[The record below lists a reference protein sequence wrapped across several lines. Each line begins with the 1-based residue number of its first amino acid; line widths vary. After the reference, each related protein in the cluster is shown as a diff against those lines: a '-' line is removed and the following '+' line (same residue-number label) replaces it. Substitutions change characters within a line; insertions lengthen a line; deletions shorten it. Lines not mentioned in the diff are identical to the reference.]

1 MRSTRRTLNFTNR
14 IKIEAT
20 HMQVVAREDGGR
32 GFLQV
37 LKLDLSEYEIAEGSP
52 IVLEA
57 KISRY
62 GNFRLE
68 LGATP
73 SPNLASHLEIPKE
86 FFSSAEVRIKVLEP
100 NGSGKIVAFAED
112 VEVDI
117 PETSGIRSMLPTIK
131 VASFSHRVW
140 RLKADANGFCIE
152 LNQNFPHVDE
162 VTRSKEFLA
171 IVIPDIIRQI
181 AISIVSEDC
190 PVSQHKVEKWQAL
203 FRAVHPDR
211 NDLQTS
217 EPENWADEVAEAFSK
232 SEAFITEYANSWRR
246 GAEE

>member
-14 IKIEAT
+14 IKLEAN
-20 HMQVVAREDGGR
+20 HIQVVAREDSGK

-37 LKLDLSEYEIAEGSP
+37 MKLDLSEYEIADDSP
-52 IVLEA
+52 IILEA

-68 LGATP
+68 LGVAP
-73 SPNLASHLEIPKE
+73 NPNLTSHLEIPKE
-86 FFSSAEVRIKVLEP
+86 FFTSADVRIKVLEP
-100 NGSGKIVAFAED
+100 NGSGRIVAFAED

-131 VASFSHRVW
+131 VTSFSHRIW

-171 IVIPDIIRQI
+171 IVIPDVIRQI
-181 AISIVSEDC
+181 AISVASNDC
-190 PVSQHKVEKWQAL
+190 PLSQHKVEKWQAL
-203 FRAVHPDR
+203 FRTVHLDR
-211 NDLQTS
+211 NDLQTL

-232 SEAFITEYANSWRR
+232 SEAFITPYANSWRR
-246 GAEE
+246 GAE

>member
-14 IKIEAT
+14 TKIEAT

-37 LKLDLSEYEIAEGSP
+37 LKLDLSEYEIADGSP

-68 LGATP
+68 IGATP

-86 FFSSAEVRIKVLEP
+86 FFTSAEVRIKVLEP

-117 PETSGIRSMLPTIK
+117 PETSGIRSMLPTLK

-181 AISIVSEDC
+181 AISIASENC
-190 PVSQHKVEKWQAL
+190 PVSQQRREKWQAL
-203 FRAVHPDR
+203 FRTVHQDR
-211 NDLQTS
+211 NDLQNL

-232 SEAFITEYANSWRR
+232 SEAFITAYANSWRR
-246 GAEE
+246 GAE

>member
-1 MRSTRRTLNFTNR
+1 
-14 IKIEAT
+14 
-20 HMQVVAREDGGR
+20 MQVVAREDGGKAY
-32 GFLQV
+32 LQ
-37 LKLDLSEYEIAEGSP
+37 LMKLDLSEYQIADDAP
-52 IVLEA
+52 VILEA

-68 LGATP
+68 LGVKR
-73 SPNLASHLEIPKE
+73 SPNLTSRLDIPKE

-112 VEVDI
+112 IEIDI

-140 RLKADANGFCIE
+140 RLKTDANGFSIE

-171 IVIPDIIRQI
+171 IVIPDVIRQI
-181 AISIVSEDC
+181 AISVASENC
-190 PVSQHKVEKWQAL
+190 PVSQNKVEKWQAL
-203 FRAVHPDR
+203 FRTVYQDR
-211 NDLQTS
+211 NDLQTL
-217 EPENWADEVAEAFSK
+217 EPENWADEIAEAFSK
-232 SEAFITEYANSWRR
+232 SEAFIASYANSLRR
-246 GAEE
+246 GAE

>member
-1 MRSTRRTLNFTNR
+1 
-14 IKIEAT
+14 
-20 HMQVVAREDGGR
+20 MQVVAREDGGR
-32 GFLQV
+32 AFIQV
-37 LKLDLSEYEIAEGSP
+37 MMLDLSEYQIDDDSP

-57 KISRY
+57 KIRRY

-68 LGATP
+68 LGVKR
-73 SPNLASHLEIPKE
+73 SPNLTSRLDIPKE
-86 FFSSAEVRIKVLEP
+86 FFNSAEVRIKVLEP

-171 IVIPDIIRQI
+171 IVIPDVIRQI
-181 AISIVSEDC
+181 AISIASEDC
-190 PVSQHKVEKWQAL
+190 PVSQHRVEKWQAL
-203 FRAVHPDR
+203 FRTVHQDR
-211 NDLQTS
+211 NDLQTQ

-232 SEAFITEYANSWRR
+232 SEAFTTAYANSLRR
-246 GAEE
+246 GAE

>member
-14 IKIEAT
+14 TKIEAN
-20 HMQVVAREDGGR
+20 HIQVVAREDNGR

-37 LKLDLSEYEIAEGSP
+37 LNLDLSEYEIADDSP
-52 IVLEA
+52 IILEA

-68 LGATP
+68 LGVTP
-73 SPNLASHLEIPKE
+73 NPNLTARLEIPKE
-86 FFSSAEVRIKVLEP
+86 FFTSAEVRIKILEP

-140 RLKADANGFCIE
+140 RLKVDANGFSIE

-162 VTRSKEFLA
+162 VTLSNEFLA
-171 IVIPDIIRQI
+171 IVIPDVIRQI
-181 AISIVSEDC
+181 AISIASEDC
-190 PVSQHKVEKWQAL
+190 PVSQLKVEKWQAL
-203 FRAVHPDR
+203 FRSVHQDR
-211 NDLQTS
+211 LDLQSS

-232 SEAFITEYANSWRR
+232 SETFITAYANSWRS
-246 GAEE
+246 GAE

>member
-37 LKLDLSEYEIAEGSP
+37 LKLDLSEYEIADGSP

-68 LGATP
+68 LGVTP

-86 FFSSAEVRIKVLEP
+86 FFTSAEVRIKVLEP
-100 NGSGKIVAFAED
+100 NGSGKILAFAED

-181 AISIVSEDC
+181 AISIASDDC
-190 PVSQHKVEKWQAL
+190 PLSQHKVEKWQVL
-203 FRAVHPDR
+203 FRTVHQDR
-211 NDLQTS
+211 NDLQTL

-232 SEAFITEYANSWRR
+232 SEAFISAYANSWRR
-246 GAEE
+246 GEE